1 MSLNLGIIASSR
13 ASAPAVSLLLDTYPG
28 AAAAYSLRKLRTAY
42 AGSAIRVRRSSDNA
56 ETDIGFNGS
65 NQLNTT
71 ALLTFCG
78 VSSGFISIWYDQ
90 SGNSNNLIQSTLS
103 KQPQIVSSGSYL
115 GYIVWDGVATELR
128 CNTSSVV
135 WNGSSNALFTTVTA
149 PDTATP
155 NQGFEGASTINVPE
169 TGSWGGIYQTVGP
182 TFLKWRFGT
191 SQNNS
196 DETYTRV
203 NSTDF
208 CIVNT
213 HKNSTTE
220 NLYLNNSLVKTATGK
235 LSTIANT
242 SSTTYVDG
250 FGIIFYWKGN
260 QKEIVLYATNQTSN
274 ISGINTNIN
283 TFYSIY

>member
-1 MSLNLGIIASSR
+1 MSATYGIPGQPTYS
-13 ASAPAVSLLLDTYPG
+13 VSLDTIDLVLGGLP
-28 AAAAYSLRKLRTAY
+28 
-42 AGSAIRVRRSSDNA
+42 D
-56 ETDIGFNGS
+56 
-65 NQLNTT
+65 
-71 ALLTFCG
+71 
-78 VSSGFISIWYDQ
+78 
-90 SGNSNNLIQSTLS
+90 NSNNLIQSTAI

-169 TGSWGGIYQTVGP
+169 IGSWGGIYQTVGP

-196 DETYTRV
+196 DETYTRAS
-203 NSTDF
+203 STAF
-208 CIVNT
+208 CIVNS

-250 FGIIFYWKGN
+250 FGINFYWKGN
-260 QKEIVLYATNQTSN
+260 QKEIVLYSTNQTSN

-283 TFYSIY
+283 SYYSIY